1 MPRPPL
7 WHHRMSSRACFI
19 PNTKWVSRMP
29 AQPLGNATA
38 LGDTLLPRGSGERDR
53 DRKRGRGGREWGEAY
68 LPSAIIELKIV
79 LHKNANCHISCTF
92 LFSFGSHCK
101 LFAAYPVCGIY
112 KALPSPSLSLCLSPS
127 LSFPIL
133 LHFTLLTEWQ
143 AICCQRCLPIVVW
156 LGSERSQ
163 ATRNIAWVAMKLW
176 LNCALLVQW
185 LAPNE
190 FVINWN
196 ASSDGTALTL
206 TIT

>member
-112 KALPSPSLSLCLSPS
+112 KALPSPSLSLSVSLLLFLS
-127 LSFPIL
+127 LSYCIL
-133 LHFTLLTEWQ
+133 LYSQNGRQFVASAACRLLFDLAQSAAKRRGILRELRWNCGLI
-143 AICCQRCLPIVVW
+143 ALCLC
-156 LGSERSQ
+156 
-163 ATRNIAWVAMKLW
+163 N
-176 LNCALLVQW
+176 
-185 LAPNE
+185 
-190 FVINWN
+190 
-196 ASSDGTALTL
+196 D
-206 TIT
+206 